1 MMVLELSGIEMK
13 FSGVRAL
20 RGIDLALALGEV
32 VGYVGPNGAGKTT
45 TLNIASTLLR
55 PSHGSVRLLGEDA
68 FASVGNTRRLIGYMP
83 EQFGVYDDMQVEE
96 YLRFFAG
103 AYHLESEKVGGI
115 ISEVL
120 AGMDLASHA
129 MHPIATLSKGMKQ
142 RLFFAKTLLHSPRL
156 ILLDEPFS
164 GLDPMACS
172 LVRQRI
178 RAEAERGRGIL
189 IASHDLGELE
199 QVTDRV
205 VAIRGGLLVPVG
217 DPDSADKRR
226 RYELRCGGAAE
237 KAAILLTARLGQD
250 AVCREGVGTLLVK
263 VADEAAAG
271 NLLAELVRAK
281 ITVTSFAERQESL
294 RDAVVKVFSER
305 KQDG

>member
-1 MMVLELSGIEMK
+1 MMVLELVGIEMR

-20 RGIDLALALGEV
+20 KGIDLALAFGEV

-68 FASVGNTRRLIGYMP
+68 FASMRNSRSQIGYMP
-83 EQFGVYDDMQVEE
+83 EQFGVYDDMQVAE
-96 YLRFFAG
+96 YLRFFAD
-103 AYHLESEKVGGI
+103 AYHLDSEK
-115 ISEVL
+115 
-120 AGMDLASHA
+120 AGRTIADGLASMELA
-129 MHPIATLSKGMKQ
+129 SRASHPIATLSKGMKQ

-164 GLDPMACS
+164 GLDPMACT

-178 RAEAERGRGIL
+178 RAEAESGRAVM

-199 QVTDRV
+199 QVADRV
-205 VAIRGGLLVPVG
+205 VAIRNGLLVSVAGPEAAG
-217 DPDSADKRR
+217 KRR
-226 RYELRCGGAAE
+226 LYELRCGGAAE
-237 KAAILLTARLGQD
+237 PASVLLSARLGPG
-250 AVCREGVGTLLVK
+250 AVRREGADTLLVE

-271 NLLAELVRAK
+271 SLLAELVRAN
-281 ITVTSFAERQESL
+281 IAITSFAERQDSL
-294 RDAVVKVFSER
+294 RDAVAKVFSE
-305 KQDG
+305 KPDA